1 MRDTDSYL
9 LRNHARFKTSSGVDG
24 PRVRII
30 PAELTRSWDDS
41 AVRGVTGRA
50 AMPEMVSCR
59 CLFAEC
65 PFTTLLRSAVGFVQ
79 MPTYYWLGYL
89 SALKG
94 VRVLYCVSAVLRVTF
109 RSSRLT
115 FSLVV

>member
-65 PFTTLLRSAVGFVQ
+65 PFTTLLRSAVGFCSNANILLA
-79 MPTYYWLGYL
+79 WLFVGPERGQGPVLCLRGIARDL
-89 SALKG
+89 S
-94 VRVLYCVSAVLRVTF
+94 
-109 RSSRLT
+109 
-115 FSLVV
+115 